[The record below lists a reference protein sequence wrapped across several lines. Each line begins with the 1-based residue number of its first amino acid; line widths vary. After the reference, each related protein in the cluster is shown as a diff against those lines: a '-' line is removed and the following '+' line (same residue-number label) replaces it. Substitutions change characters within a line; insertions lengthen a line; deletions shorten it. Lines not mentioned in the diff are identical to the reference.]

1 MIIESIAG
9 AAAALSSINQLIS
22 AVNEGKA
29 NVSSVMGMI
38 SEFGEGLNQ
47 FELERRKSTFSP
59 LSQNDLLRLSQL
71 RRQQERY
78 WKDVHDLLAMLDP
91 QLLDDFKA
99 AKKQQEAD
107 RQAHLR
113 MVARKRKERQ
123 HLYAQIAVGFTTI
136 LVGGTIIVLGF
147 MVLFRTYG

>member
-1 MIIESIAG
+1 MVIESIAG

-38 SEFGEGLNQ
+38 SEFGEGLNN
-47 FELERRKSTFSP
+47 FEVERRKSTFKP
-59 LSQNDLLRLSQL
+59 LSQSDLLRLSQL

-99 AKKQQEAD
+99 AKRQQEAD
-107 RQAHLR
+107 RQAHLK
-113 MVARKRKERQ
+113 MLARKKKERE
-123 HLYAQIAVGFTTI
+123 HLYAQIAVGFITI
-136 LVGGTIIVLGF
+136 LVGVIIIVLGF
-147 MVLFRTYG
+147 MVLFRVYG

>member
-1 MIIESIAG
+1 MVIESIAG

-29 NVSSVMGMI
+29 NVSSVMAMI
-38 SEFGEGLNQ
+38 SEFGAGLNN
-47 FELERRKSTFSP
+47 FEVQRRKSTFKP
-59 LSQNDLLRLSQL
+59 LIQSDLLRLSQL

-99 AKKQQEAD
+99 MKRQQEEA
-107 RQAHLR
+107 RQAHLK
-113 MVARKRKERQ
+113 MLARKKKERE
-123 HLYAQIAVGFTTI
+123 HLYAQIAVGFITI
-136 LVGGTIIVLGF
+136 LVGVIIIVLGF
-147 MVLFRTYG
+147 MVLFRVYG

>member
-1 MIIESIAG
+1 VIIESIAG

-38 SEFGEGLNQ
+38 SDFGEGLNN
-47 FELERRKSTFSP
+47 FEVERRKSTFKP
-59 LSQNDLLRLSQL
+59 LSQNDLLKLSQL

-99 AKKQQEAD
+99 AKRQQEEA
-107 RQAHLR
+107 RQAHLK
-113 MVARKRKERQ
+113 MVARKKKERE
-123 HLYAQIAVGFTTI
+123 HLYAQIAVGVTTI
-136 LVGGTIIVLGF
+136 LVGGIIITLGF
-147 MVLFRTYG
+147 MVLFRVYG

>member
-38 SEFGEGLNQ
+38 SDFGEGLNN
-47 FELERRKSTFSP
+47 FEVERRKSTFKQ
-59 LSQNDLLRLSQL
+59 LSQNDLLKLSQL

-99 AKKQQEAD
+99 AKRQQEEA
-107 RQAHLR
+107 RQAHLK
-113 MVARKRKERQ
+113 MVARKKKERE
-123 HLYAQIAVGFTTI
+123 HLYAQIAVGVTTI
-136 LVGGTIIVLGF
+136 LVGGIIITLGF
-147 MVLFRTYG
+147 MVLFRVYG

>member
-38 SEFGEGLNQ
+38 SEFGEGLNN
-47 FELERRKSTFSP
+47 FEMERRKSTFKP
-59 LSQNDLLRLSQL
+59 LSQSDLLKLSQL

-91 QLLDDFKA
+91 QVLDDFKA
-99 AKKQQEAD
+99 MKRQQESD
-107 RQAHLR
+107 RQAHLK
-113 MVARKRKERQ
+113 MLARKKKERQ
-123 HLYAQIAVGFTTI
+123 HLYAQIAVGITTI
-136 LVGGTIIVLGF
+136 LVGGIIITLGF
-147 MVLFRTYG
+147 MVMFKVYG

>member
-38 SEFGEGLNQ
+38 SEFGEGLNN
-47 FELERRKSTFSP
+47 FEMERRKSTFKP
-59 LSQNDLLRLSQL
+59 LSQSDLLKLSQL

-91 QLLDDFKA
+91 QVLDDFKSM
-99 AKKQQEAD
+99 KRQQEAD
-107 RQAHLR
+107 RQAHLK
-113 MVARKRKERQ
+113 MLARKKKERE

-136 LVGGTIIVLGF
+136 LVGGTITVLGF
-147 MVLFRTYG
+147 VIMFKVYG

>member
-38 SEFGEGLNQ
+38 SDFGEGLNN
-47 FELERRKSTFSP
+47 FEVERRKSTFKP
-59 LSQNDLLRLSQL
+59 LSQNDLLKLSQL

-99 AKKQQEAD
+99 AKRQQEEA
-107 RQAHLR
+107 RQAHLK
-113 MVARKRKERQ
+113 MVARKKKERE
-123 HLYAQIAVGFTTI
+123 HLYAQIAVGVTTI
-136 LVGGTIIVLGF
+136 LVGGTIITLGF
-147 MVLFRTYG
+147 MVLFRVYG

>member
-38 SEFGEGLNQ
+38 SDFGEGLNN
-47 FELERRKSTFSP
+47 FEVERRKSTFKP
-59 LSQNDLLRLSQL
+59 LSQNDLLKLSQL

-99 AKKQQEAD
+99 AKRQQEEA
-107 RQAHLR
+107 RQAHLK
-113 MVARKRKERQ
+113 MVARKKKERE
-123 HLYAQIAVGFTTI
+123 HLYAQIAVGVTTI
-136 LVGGTIIVLGF
+136 LVGGIIITLGF
-147 MVLFRTYG
+147 MVLFRVYG

>member
-1 MIIESIAG
+1 MVIESIAG

-38 SEFGEGLNQ
+38 SEFGEGLNN
-47 FELERRKSTFSP
+47 FEVERRKSTFKP
-59 LSQNDLLRLSQL
+59 LSQSDLLRLSQL

-99 AKKQQEAD
+99 MKRQQEEA
-107 RQAHLR
+107 RQAHLK
-113 MVARKRKERQ
+113 MLARKKKERE
-123 HLYAQIAVGFTTI
+123 HLYAQIAVGFITI
-136 LVGGTIIVLGF
+136 LVGGIIITLGF
-147 MVLFRTYG
+147 MVLFRVYG

>member
-1 MIIESIAG
+1 MVIESIAG

-38 SEFGEGLNQ
+38 SEFGEELNN
-47 FELERRKSTFSP
+47 FEMERRKSTFKP
-59 LSQNDLLRLSQL
+59 LSQSDLLRLSQL

-91 QLLDDFKA
+91 QVLDDFKA
-99 AKKQQEAD
+99 AKRQQEEA
-107 RQAHLR
+107 RQAHLK
-113 MVARKRKERQ
+113 MLARKKKERE
-123 HLYAQIAVGFTTI
+123 HLYAQIAVGFITI
-136 LVGGTIIVLGF
+136 LVGVIIITLGF
-147 MVLFRTYG
+147 MVLFRVYG